1 MNPFTQTL
9 AQYTMSNWM
18 QFMGE
23 FRALVL
29 HLDKIAAE
37 LDINAITAD
46 FSAAEALV
54 DVEGGEVAVW
64 GGYDT
69 NDVRRMDALA
79 TAFDMWL
86 AGNTIVT
93 LANGDTETKTNR
105 QLVGRF
111 YGPFQG

>member
-1 MNPFTQTL
+1 MNPFTETL
-9 AQYTMSNWM
+9 AQYTMRNWM

-23 FRALVL
+23 FKALVL

-37 LDINAITAD
+37 LNVNAVTAD
-46 FSAAEALV
+46 FNAAEALV
-54 DVEGGEVAVW
+54 DVEVGEVAVW

-79 TAFDMWL
+79 TAFDAWL
-86 AGNTIVT
+86 DGNTIVT
-93 LANGDTETKTNR
+93 LANDDTETKTNR

-111 YGPFQG
+111 YGPHQG